1 MSESENPSTRI
12 EAAIDS
18 SELVSLTKEYS
29 EIAIDGMLDEG
40 TLRDLPLVG
49 SVVGVVSFG
58 NSVSK
63 MLFAKKVYKFLFQ
76 LNGTQEYQRRIEIQ
90 DINRTKKHR
99 SHVGTTLIELLEKID
114 SDFKPEI
121 LGKMFVSV
129 LKGQTEY
136 VDFLR
141 AAHVL
146 NNTFYYDLLELKN
159 HCDGNIVKDLEI
171 KDTIFHSGL
180 TSTDFAGGYREYMDD
195 PNAKEI
201 NSTTSLSKLGQLIV
215 KIGMG

>member
-1 MSESENPSTRI
+1 MNEDDRPSSSM

-18 SELVSLTKEYS
+18 LELISLSKDYG

-40 TLRDLPLVG
+40 VLRDLPLVG

-58 NSVSK
+58 SSVSK
-63 MLFAKKVYKFLFQ
+63 MLFAKKIYKFLFQ
-76 LNGTQEYQRRIEIQ
+76 LASIPDYQRRIEIQ
-90 DINRTKKHR
+90 DINRSKDHQ
-99 SHVGTTLIELLEKID
+99 SSVGTTLIELLDKID

-129 LKGQTEY
+129 LKGNTSY

-146 NNTFYYDLLELKN
+146 NNTFYYDLLELKK
-159 HCDGNIVKDLEI
+159 HCKENIVVGLEI

-180 TSTDFAGGYREYMDD
+180 TTTDFAGGFSEFMDD
-195 PNAKEI
+195 SDAEKVE
-201 NSTTSLSKLGQLIV
+201 SKTSLSSLGELV
-215 KIGMG
+215 VNIGMA